1 MTFSRSIL
9 ITRKDDKKFNFL
21 TKIMDYPLWVTR
33 SWGQK
38 RSVKTES
45 TLTFE
50 AVHLSKRICV
60 LHFIIVPNFLP
71 GRKKVGFVHTR
82 HVIGDK
88 NVYVFKLAR
97 RRTMKWNLMLVQA
110 LLQTRTARF
119 TPLVRPQPEWLIPD
133 LFCPEWNK
141 VFPILRPLSRLDN
154 RKNPYYNCTLF
165 QAIFIALL
173 MLSNYGPKRFDF
185 FTFPILTL

>member
-1 MTFSRSIL
+1 MPGPPALSDSPVKYVSSRS
-9 ITRKDDKKFNFL
+9 RNDEQQK
-21 TKIMDYPLWVTR
+21 R
-33 SWGQK
+33 K

-50 AVHLSKRICV
+50 AVHLSKRVCV

-71 GRKKVGFVHTR
+71 GRQKVGFVHTR

-97 RRTMKWNLMLVQA
+97 RRTMKWILLLVQA

-119 TPLVRPQPEWLIPD
+119 TPPVRPQPERLIPD
-133 LFCPEWNK
+133 LFCPE
-141 VFPILRPLSRLDN
+141 
-154 RKNPYYNCTLF
+154 
-165 QAIFIALL
+165 
-173 MLSNYGPKRFDF
+173 
-185 FTFPILTL
+185 